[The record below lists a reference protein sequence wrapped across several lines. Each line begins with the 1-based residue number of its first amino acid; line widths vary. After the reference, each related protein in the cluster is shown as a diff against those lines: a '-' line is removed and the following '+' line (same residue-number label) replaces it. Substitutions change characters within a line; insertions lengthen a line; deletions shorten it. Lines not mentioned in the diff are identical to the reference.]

1 ADSSPNLNL
10 TELMLDRSLNEPELY
25 QTRALPKNRSFTEL
39 MPVYES
45 DNNRTTISCKP
56 TTQSST
62 RRLVLQPVHRKLK
75 SSSSPSL
82 DPIWNQF
89 NPYCNLSP
97 LDPKYQGPDVQNGQK
112 WPLLSPSFELDDST
126 ASFEL
131 EARKRAAAARA
142 LNWTTPELQDAL
154 SMGLLRG
161 LELDETV
168 ISWRKEGHNEE
179 MET

>member
-1 ADSSPNLNL
+1 
-10 TELMLDRSLNEPELY
+10 MLDRSLNEPELY
-25 QTRALPKNRSFTEL
+25 QTRALPKNRSFTKL

-89 NPYCNLSP
+89 NPYCNLN
-97 LDPKYQGPDVQNGQK
+97 VQNGQK
-112 WPLLSPSFELDDST
+112 WPLLSPSFELDDSA

>member
-1 ADSSPNLNL
+1 MFGVNLKGYTTNL
-10 TELMLDRSLNEPELY
+10 KPLGPQRKN
-25 QTRALPKNRSFTEL
+25 TRIQGP
-39 MPVYES
+39 
-45 DNNRTTISCKP
+45 
-56 TTQSST
+56 
-62 RRLVLQPVHRKLK
+62 RLQF
-75 SSSSPSL
+75 
-82 DPIWNQF
+82 WNIR
-89 NPYCNLSP
+89 L
-97 LDPKYQGPDVQNGQK
+97 GPDVQNGQK
-112 WPLLSPSFELDDST
+112 WPLLSPSFKLDDSA

>member
-1 ADSSPNLNL
+1 
-10 TELMLDRSLNEPELY
+10 M
-25 QTRALPKNRSFTEL
+25 
-39 MPVYES
+39 
-45 DNNRTTISCKP
+45 
-56 TTQSST
+56 
-62 RRLVLQPVHRKLK
+62 
-75 SSSSPSL
+75 
-82 DPIWNQF
+82 
-89 NPYCNLSP
+89 
-97 LDPKYQGPDVQNGQK
+97 QNGQK

>member
-1 ADSSPNLNL
+1 MMNSRGF
-10 TELMLDRSLNEPELY
+10 E
-25 QTRALPKNRSFTEL
+25 F
-39 MPVYES
+39 
-45 DNNRTTISCKP
+45 
-56 TTQSST
+56 
-62 RRLVLQPVHRKLK
+62 RLVLVKEYIRE
-75 SSSSPSL
+75 SL
-82 DPIWNQF
+82 EDGQ
-89 NPYCNLSP
+89 
-97 LDPKYQGPDVQNGQK
+97 PKYQGLDVQNGQK